1 MMIIVRKQRKR
12 AELDQSRT
20 PVHRVVPASLGV
32 RVGLASL
39 VNSFGGSFHRH
50 VYVCFT
56 HALGVP

>member
-1 MMIIVRKQRKR
+1 MMVIVRKQRKR

-50 VYVCFT
+50 V
-56 HALGVP
+56 